1 MTPETIVL
9 QVLPYIT
16 VVVIG
21 LVKLYINK
29 KILANATTGIIL
41 PSNCGKSTIVSTFK
55 EMYGEESNYVLIDIE
70 SEIDTSSLITD
81 IQRKELETLKLSDSH
96 IYESK
101 LMTYSKIVF
110 DDIAGNIKKSNK
122 NKKLIVL
129 ASTKAIIK
137 GLGIKIYYSFIPNS
151 KLLKLI
157 TDAENVSV
165 PFIKYTIAKINSTK
179 KSTLTFN
186 DFDGLFDLITT
197 KLKIEKKK

>member
-1 MTPETIVL
+1 MTPEAIAL
-9 QVLPYIT
+9 QALPYAT
-16 VVVIG
+16 VIIAG

-41 PSNCGKSTIVSTFK
+41 PSNCGKSTISTTFK
-55 EMYGEESNYVLIDIE
+55 EMYGEESNYVMIDIE

-81 IQRKELETLKLSDSH
+81 IQRKELERLKLNDSH

-101 LMTYSKIVF
+101 MMTYSKLVF

-137 GLGIKIYYSFIPNS
+137 ELGIKKYYSFIPNA

-157 TDAENVSV
+157 SEAENVSV
-165 PFIKYTIAKINSTK
+165 PFIKYTIGKINSTK

-186 DFDGLFDLITT
+186 DFDGLFEIITK
-197 KLKIEKKK
+197 KLKIEQKK